1 MPGELVHKPA
11 VDGTEAAVAAFGPG
25 AGLRGV
31 FQEPGELGSRKIW
44 IEHQPGDRP
53 GPRFEPSALQRG
65 AAICGSPVLPH
76 DRTVD
81 GFAAVSQ
88 PQPSCL
94 PLVGDSD
101 RGNGLR
107 LDPGVAECS
116 LDAMEGRAPDF
127 VQVVLHPARLGE
139 ILSELAVRR
148 AENAQ
153 LGIDHQDVRA
163 GGALIDGQDV
173 FLRPHLNPPGGR
185 QSPVDQPIGTCPK
198 NAAIF
203 SANTGN
209 PRSLGMMWKPS
220 VSSSNSTSGEFVKP
234 RASSLAPLADTTWS
248 FRAVAMRTGTRT
260 PAIASRARSCSVQR
274 S

>member
-11 VDGTEAAVAAFGPG
+11 VDGTEAEVAAFGPG
-25 AGLRGV
+25 AGLRDV
-31 FQEPGELGSRKIW
+31 CQEPGELGSRKIW

-81 GFAAVSQ
+81 GLAAVSQ
-88 PQPSCL
+88 PQSSCL

-173 FLRPHLNPPGGR
+173 FLRPHLNPQATVSPRRSTDRHLAKEGGDLLSQYWKSAVSWNDVEAFGQLEQLHARRVCQTPR
-185 QSPVDQPIGTCPK
+185 Q
-198 NAAIF
+198 
-203 SANTGN
+203 
-209 PRSLGMMWKPS
+209 
-220 VSSSNSTSGEFVKP
+220 
-234 RASSLAPLADTTWS
+234 LACA
-248 FRAVAMRTGTRT
+248 FG
-260 PAIASRARSCSVQR
+260 
-274 S
+274 